1 MKSKWTVYALTG
13 LCLIVT
19 QTAFS
24 AERVDFWV
32 EELQMFG
39 SAPRDRMITA
49 SLGGNVLDKKANKA
63 ITLDPVDKRNGD
75 FSVCFTAGRAA
86 HHIQAG
92 FYCGKYQDNWPIN
105 SKWSLHLYLKA
116 ATKKSQSSWPVVL
129 IDSAGKKARLKLDD
143 FRPDGK
149 WYEFAL
155 PLKDFAGEKGF
166 DFSAIQMVVLD

>member
-75 FSVCFTAGRAA
+75 FSVCFR
-86 HHIQAG
+86 
-92 FYCGKYQDNWPIN
+92 C
-105 SKWSLHLYLKA
+105 
-116 ATKKSQSSWPVVL
+116 
-129 IDSAGKKARLKLDD
+129 
-143 FRPDGK
+143 
-149 WYEFAL
+149 
-155 PLKDFAGEKGF
+155 
-166 DFSAIQMVVLD
+166 